1 METIDNILSNF
12 DFTYCFIVNVLTYL
26 IIKEVD
32 RINKQRK
39 VKIWIKR
46 IILLAVILSMGV
58 LYYILNKNL
67 EIIIN
72 SAILAPVAWS
82 WLFKPLCAKL
92 GIDYKHIDN
101 TINK

>member
-1 METIDNILSNF
+1 MEAIDNILSNF

-32 RINKQRK
+32 RFNKQRK
-39 VKIWIKR
+39 VKTWIKR

-58 LYYILNKNL
+58 LYYILNKDL

-72 SAILAPVAWS
+72 SAILAPIAWS

-92 GIDYKHIDN
+92 GIDYKHIND

>member
-26 IIKEVD
+26 IIKEID

-39 VKIWIKR
+39 VKTWVKR
-46 IILLAVILSMGV
+46 VILLSVILLTGV
-58 LYYILNKNL
+58 LYWLLDKDL
-67 EIIIN
+67 ELIIN

-92 GIDYKHIDN
+92 GIDYNKIND